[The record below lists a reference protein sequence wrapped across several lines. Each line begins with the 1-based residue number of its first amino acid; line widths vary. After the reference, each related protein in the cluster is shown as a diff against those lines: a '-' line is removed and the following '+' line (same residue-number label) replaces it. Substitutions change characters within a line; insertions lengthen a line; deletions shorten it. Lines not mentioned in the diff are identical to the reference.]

1 MFGGIKKCCNF
12 ALEFN
17 NGILLVVWMSGLV
30 TGLQN
35 RLRRFESANHLK
47 SVNAAMCS
55 HFLFVFS
62 RGVLKIVANAT
73 FLSQNPVVFSPYC

>member
-35 RLRRFESANHLK
+35 RLRRFESANHLNK
-47 SVNAAMCS
+47 CERRNVFTL
-55 HFLFVFS
+55 FLLYPSIKFFDVKFT
-62 RGVLKIVANAT
+62 GLDIT
-73 FLSQNPVVFSPYC
+73 

>member
-35 RLRRFESANHLK
+35 RLRRFESANHLE

-55 HFLFVFS
+55 HFFVCFS
-62 RGVLKIVANAT
+62 CDVLKNRGKCYLLVSKPRC
-73 FLSQNPVVFSPYC
+73 F

>member
-35 RLRRFESANHLK
+35 RLRRFESANHLE

-55 HFLFVFS
+55 HFFYCFFFSWRPENRGNCNLFVSKPRCF
-62 RGVLKIVANAT
+62 
-73 FLSQNPVVFSPYC
+73 

>member
-35 RLRRFESANHLK
+35 RLRRFESANHLE

-55 HFLFVFS
+55 HFFVCF
-62 RGVLKIVANAT
+62 
-73 FLSQNPVVFSPYC
+73 FLVMS

>member
-35 RLRRFESANHLK
+35 RLRRFESANHLD
-47 SVNAAMCS
+47 MCERRNVFT
-55 HFLFVFS
+55 HFLLYPSINFFDVKFT
-62 RGVLKIVANAT
+62 GLDIT
-73 FLSQNPVVFSPYC
+73 

>member
-35 RLRRFESANHLK
+35 RLRRFESANHLE
-47 SVNAAMCS
+47 SVNTAMCS

-62 RGVLKIVANAT
+62 CDVPKNRGKCYLLVSKPRC
-73 FLSQNPVVFSPYC
+73 F

>member
-35 RLRRFESANHLK
+35 RLRRFESANHLE

-55 HFLFVFS
+55 HFFCLFFFS
-62 RGVLKIVANAT
+62 WRPENRGKCNLLVSKPCC
-73 FLSQNPVVFSPYC
+73 F

>member
-35 RLRRFESANHLK
+35 RLRRFESANHLE
-47 SVNAAMCS
+47 SVNTAMCS

-62 RGVLKIVANAT
+62 CDVLKNRGKCNLLVSKPRC
-73 FLSQNPVVFSPYC
+73 F

>member
-35 RLRRFESANHLK
+35 RLRRFESANHLE

-55 HFLFVFS
+55 HFFIVFFS
-62 RGVLKIVANAT
+62 WRPENRGKCYLLVSKPRC
-73 FLSQNPVVFSPYC
+73 F

>member
-35 RLRRFESANHLK
+35 RLRRFESANHLD
-47 SVNAAMCS
+47 MCERRNVFTL
-55 HFLFVFS
+55 FLLYPSIKFFDVKFT
-62 RGVLKIVANAT
+62 GLDIT
-73 FLSQNPVVFSPYC
+73 

>member
-1 MFGGIKKCCNF
+1 MFGGKKKCCNF

-35 RLRRFESANHLK
+35 RLRRFESANHLE
-47 SVNAAMCS
+47 SVNTAMCS

-62 RGVLKIVANAT
+62 CDVLKNRGNCNLLVSKPRC
-73 FLSQNPVVFSPYC
+73 F